1 MRKYIT
7 LAFFLLLSTSI
18 NSQELNIETKSVS
31 IDNLIT
37 FIIETIQP
45 KSEETVSPPY
55 NMTFLL
61 QTPANGSIIED
72 KVILRQAF
80 KLVSKRLDEDDKIAI
95 IAYSGVNGIA
105 LKQSNPKDLKKILY
119 TIDNIQSS
127 VKQFHEDGIEL
138 AYEYTKDNFIENSK
152 NIVVMI
158 RVPNSKDNS
167 RERATVQNIQKP
179 KKKNNA
185 VLITALALLPEI
197 ISVIKD

>member
-7 LAFFLLLSTSI
+7 LAFFLILSTSI

-45 KSEETVSPPY
+45 KLEETVSPSY

-61 QTPANGSIIED
+61 QTPANGLIIED
-72 KVILRQAF
+72 KVILKQAF
-80 KLVSKRLDEDDKIAI
+80 KLISKRLDEDDKIAI

-105 LKQSNPKDLKKILY
+105 LKQSDPKDLKKILY

-127 VKQFHEDGIEL
+127 IKQFHEDGIEL
-138 AYEYTKDNFIENSK
+138 AYGYTKDNFIENSK

-167 RERATVQNIQKP
+167 GERVTGQNIQKP